1 MTDKQRT
8 RRKPATG
15 IRRSPVSISTT
26 TTTGSTSIDQSTP
39 HAPSQDRPLFLSR
52 VAAGFPSP
60 ADSHVEKRLDLN
72 EFLIRHDAATFFVR
86 VKGDSMVDAGILDND
101 VLVVDRSLA
110 PRQGCIVV
118 AVVDG
123 EFTVKTLG
131 CDKDG
136 QMCLVPANRK
146 HSVITIKDGM
156 NVEIW
161 GVVTGSI
168 RKYK

>member
-1 MTDKQRT
+1 MTEKQRT
-8 RRKPATG
+8 RRKPG
-15 IRRSPVSISTT
+15 IRNSSASTT
-26 TTTGSTSIDQSTP
+26 TDSTSGDQSTP
-39 HAPSQDRPLFLSR
+39 DAPGRDRPLFLSR

-86 VKGDSMVDAGILDND
+86 VKGDSMVDAGILDDD

-136 QMCLVPANRK
+136 DGQMCLVPANRK
-146 HSVITIKDGM
+146 HAPIPIRDGM

>member
-1 MTDKQRT
+1 M
-8 RRKPATG
+8 A
-15 IRRSPVSISTT
+15 STT
-26 TTTGSTSIDQSTP
+26 ADSTSVDQSTP
-39 HAPSQDRPLFLSR
+39 DAPGRDRPLFLSR

-72 EFLIRHDAATFFVR
+72 EFLIQHDAATFFVR
-86 VKGDSMVDAGILDND
+86 VKGDSMIDAGILDND
-101 VLVVDRSLA
+101 VLVVDRSIT
-110 PRQGCIVV
+110 PRRGCIVV

-136 QMCLVPANRK
+136 QMSLVPANSK
-146 HSVITIKDGM
+146 HATIPIREGM
-156 NVEIW
+156 NIEIW
-161 GVVTGSI
+161 GVVTASI